1 MRHWVS
7 LSYFR

>member
-7 LSYFR
+7 I